1 VALISVMSAKGA
13 PGATTT
19 AMLLANLWPAPTL
32 LVDADPLGGDI
43 AMRLRGE
50 RGPLDGG
57 VGMMTL
63 LPAARRRL
71 EPGSI
76 AQHAQT
82 AVGGQQVLGGL
93 PGPEQAAAAAPLWPV
108 IAAAFAGL
116 AGADVVADI
125 GQANSLSAHLALADS
140 ASAVLCVFRP
150 TAWSA
155 VHTRNCLA
163 ALSGTL
169 DARDRV
175 VGIVG
180 VARAAQAAD
189 LRAAADSIRAD
200 LPWVRDYGMIAH
212 DDDAVVMYEGGVVH
226 RPERTLLARSGAELA
241 SRIHADLG
249 PRATPAPASA
259 EEAAGSD
266 AARAAEAS
274 IDPTGGRP
282 PRQRGS
288 RRAPRRRRERKDQ
301 TA

>member
-19 AMLLANLWPAPTL
+19 AMLLANLWPAPTV

-50 RGPLDGG
+50 HGPLDTGI
-57 VGMMTL
+57 GMMTL
-63 LPAARRRL
+63 LPAARRQL
-71 EPGSI
+71 GAEAIG
-76 AQHAQT
+76 QHTQT
-82 AVGGQQVLGGL
+82 AVGGQQLLGGL

-108 IAAAFAGL
+108 IASAFAGL
-116 AGADVVADI
+116 SGADVVADI
-125 GQANSLSAHLALADS
+125 GQTNSLSAHLALADS

-155 VHTRNCLA
+155 VHTRSCLD

-169 DARDRV
+169 NARDRV

-180 VARAAQAAD
+180 VARPSQTAD
-189 LRAAADSIRAD
+189 LRAAAEGIRAG
-200 LPWVRDYGMIAH
+200 LPWVRDYGMLAH
-212 DDDAVVMYEGGVVH
+212 DEDAVVMYEGGVVH
-226 RPERTLLARSGAELA
+226 RPERTLLARSGAQIA
-241 SRIHADLG
+241 SRVHADLG
-249 PRATPAPASA
+249 SKATPGAD
-259 EEAAGSD
+259 EAAGIE
-266 AARAAEAS
+266 AELAAEAA

-288 RRAPRRRRERKDQ
+288 RRAPRRRRDK

>member
-1 VALISVMSAKGA
+1 MALISVMSAKGA

-19 AMLLANLWPAPTL
+19 AMLLANLWPAPTV

-50 RGPLDGG
+50 HGPLDPG

-63 LPAARRRL
+63 LPAARRQL
-71 EPGSI
+71 GPEAI
-76 AQHAQT
+76 AHHAQT

-116 AGADVVADI
+116 AEADVVADM
-125 GQANSLSAHLALADS
+125 GQTNSLSAHLALADS
-140 ASAVLCVFRP
+140 ASAVLCVFQP

-155 VHTRNCLA
+155 VHTRNRLEA
-163 ALSGTL
+163 MTDVLK
-169 DARDRV
+169 ARDRV

-180 VARAAQAAD
+180 VARPSQAAD
-189 LRAAADSIRAD
+189 LRAAAEGIRAG
-200 LPWVRDYGMIAH
+200 LPWVRDYGMVAH
-212 DDDAVVMYEGGVVH
+212 DEDAVVMYEGGIVH

-241 SRIHADLG
+241 SRVHTDLG
-249 PRATPAPASA
+249 ARATPAPPSD
-259 EEAAGSD
+259 EEAA
-266 AARAAEAS
+266 AAEAVRTASAS

-288 RRAPRRRRERKDQ
+288 RRAPRRRRERS
-301 TA
+301 T

>member
-19 AMLLANLWPAPTL
+19 AMLLANLWPAPTV

-50 RGPLDGG
+50 HGPLDAG

-63 LPAARRRL
+63 LPAARRQL
-71 EPGSI
+71 GSEAI

-116 AGADVVADI
+116 THADVIADI
-125 GQANSLSAHLALADS
+125 GQTDSLSAHLALADN
-140 ASAVLCVFRP
+140 ASAVICVFRP

-155 VHTRNCLA
+155 VHTRNRLEA
-163 ALSGTL
+163 MAGVLN
-169 DARDRV
+169 ARDRV

-180 VARAAQAAD
+180 VARPSQAVD

-200 LPWVRDYGMIAH
+200 LPWVRDYGMLAH
-212 DDDAVVMYEGGVVH
+212 DEDAVVMYEGGVVH
-226 RPERTLLARSGAELA
+226 RPERTLLARSGASIA
-241 SRIHADLG
+241 TRIHADLG
-249 PRATPAPASA
+249 SRATPAPAGSEVPA
-259 EEAAGSD
+259 ETETA
-266 AARAAEAS
+266 AAEAS

-282 PRQRGS
+282 ARQRGS